1 MQYPK
6 LPPEEDKRRKLS
18 SEQIEAMKQMH
29 EDGMS
34 YRAIAAI
41 FNVSKTIVGYHCSD
55 QDRRDEINKKRYE
68 LLCEQEARD
77 LEFKLR
83 RDAEKQKDNAELL
96 KRSAA
101 KRKYKGKA
109 TYRWKKKKYAG
120 DLEFREKV
128 KKQAREAYARK
139 LKERICRK

>member
-6 LPPEEDKRRKLS
+6 LPAEEDKRRKLS
-18 SEQIEAMKQMH
+18 SEQVEAMKQMR

-41 FNVSKTIVGYHCSD
+41 FDVSKTTVSYHCSD

-68 LLCEQEARD
+68 LLCEQEKRD
-77 LEFKLR
+77 PEFKSR
-83 RDAEKQKDNAELL
+83 RDVKKQKDNAELL
-96 KRSAA
+96 KRSSA

-109 TYRWKKKKYAG
+109 TYRWKKKKYAS
-120 DLEFREKV
+120 DLEFKEKV
-128 KKQAREAYARK
+128 KKQARKAYARK
-139 LKERICRK
+139 LRRVYG